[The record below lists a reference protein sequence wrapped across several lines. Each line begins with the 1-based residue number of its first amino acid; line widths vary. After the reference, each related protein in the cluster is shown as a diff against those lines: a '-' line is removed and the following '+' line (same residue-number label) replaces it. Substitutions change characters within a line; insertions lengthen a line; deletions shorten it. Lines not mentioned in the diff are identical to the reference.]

1 MSAPHFDLAR
11 LQGSRIVSVARL
23 AFGRPDTEFLCF
35 GESDQK
41 SPAAAVGALTAA
53 LARGETLYPDVRGL
67 PALRHAIASYLT
79 ALHKQPVN
87 EGRVMVTAS
96 GMAALAIGLSA
107 ILRPGDRVVLHEP
120 AWPNAGNAA
129 RLRGAQVEP
138 IALSAHQDG
147 SLHLDLDALDRALA
161 GARVFILNS
170 PNNPTGWTATEDE
183 LRQILALCRKHGC
196 WLLSDEVYSRL
207 VYDGSDA
214 APSILDIAEPDDRI
228 MVANSFSKTWVM
240 TGWRLGWLI
249 VPEAVRDELS
259 EVIEVTHSG
268 VAPFIQ
274 QAGLAAIADH
284 VTPPHFRAHC
294 AQGRRI
300 AADILGQVPGIR
312 YASPNG
318 AFYAFLQ
325 VEGLAD
331 SLGLAERLVTDH
343 GIAIAPGIAFG
354 DSGEGWLRV
363 CFAVAPDRLTR
374 ALGRLAEGLAAFRAR
389 A

>member
-1 MSAPHFDLAR
+1 MSRPQLDLAR

-23 AFGRPDTEFLCF
+23 AFSRPDTEFLCF

-41 SPAAAVGALTAA
+41 SPAAAIGALTAA

-67 PALRHAIASYLT
+67 PALRQSIAGYLS
-79 ALHKQPVN
+79 ALHKQPVA
-87 EGRVMVTAS
+87 EGRIMVTAS

-107 ILRPGDRVVLHEP
+107 ILRAGDRVVLHEP

-129 RLRGAQVEP
+129 RLRGAVVEP
-138 IALSAHQDG
+138 IALSARQDG

-161 GARVFILNS
+161 GARLFILNS

-183 LRQILALCRKHGC
+183 LRQILALCRRHGC

-207 VYDGSDA
+207 VYDGGDA
-214 APSILDIAEPDDRI
+214 APSILDIAEPDDRVI
-228 MVANSFSKTWVM
+228 VANSFSKTWVM
-240 TGWRLGWLI
+240 TGWRLGWLV
-249 VPEAVRDELS
+249 VPEEVRDDLS
-259 EVIEVTHSG
+259 ELIEVTHSG

-284 VTPPHFRAHC
+284 VTPVRFRAHC
-294 AQGRRI
+294 SEGRHI
-300 AADILGQVPGIR
+300 AAEVLGQVPGIR
-312 YASPNG
+312 YASPAG

-325 VEGLAD
+325 VDGLSD

-354 DSGEGWLRV
+354 ESGEGWLRV
-363 CFAVAPDRLTR
+363 CFAVAPDRLRR
-374 ALGRLAEGLAAFRAR
+374 ALGRLAEGLRAFQQSA
-389 A
+389 

>member
-1 MSAPHFDLAR
+1 MSGPQFDLAR

-53 LARGETLYPDVRGL
+53 LARGDTLYPDVRGL
-67 PALRHAIASYLT
+67 PALRHALADYLT
-79 ALHKQPVN
+79 ALHKQPVV
-87 EGRVMVTAS
+87 ESRVMVTAS
-96 GMAALAIGLSA
+96 GMAALAVALSA
-107 ILRPGDRVVLHEP
+107 ILRHGDRVVLHEP

-129 RLRGAQVEP
+129 RLRGARVEP
-138 IALSAHQDG
+138 IALAARQDG

-170 PNNPTGWTATEDE
+170 PNNPTGWTATEEE
-183 LRQILALCRKHGC
+183 LRQILALCRRHGC

-207 VYDGSDA
+207 VYDGRDA
-214 APSILDIAEPDDRI
+214 APSILDVAEPDDRVI
-228 MVANSFSKTWVM
+228 VANSFSKTWVM

-249 VPEAVRDELS
+249 VPEGVRDDLS
-259 EVIEVTHSG
+259 ELIEVTHSG

-274 QAGLAAIADH
+274 HAGLAAVADH
-284 VTPPHFRAHC
+284 VTPPHFRQHC
-294 AQGRRI
+294 AEGRRI
-300 AADILGQVPGIR
+300 AAEILGKVPGIR
-312 YASPNG
+312 YASPDG

-325 VEGLAD
+325 VEGLTD
-331 SLGLAERLVTDH
+331 SLSLAERLVTDH
-343 GIAIAPGIAFG
+343 GVAIAPGIAFG
-354 DSGEGWLRV
+354 ESGEGWLRV

-374 ALGRLAEGLAAFRAR
+374 ALDRLAAGLKAFRAT